1 MEVVDRRMKRTYKRF
16 GDMVPGDTFLDDDDD
31 LCLKIDAE
39 GEHNAVCVA
48 VAVLLS
54 FDDEAEF
61 EIVNAKCV
69 IE

>member
-1 MEVVDRRMKRTYKRF
+1 MDVIDGRMKRTYKRF
-16 GDMVPGDTFLDDDDD
+16 GDMALGDTFLDDDDD

-39 GEHNAVCVA
+39 GERNAVCLP

-61 EIVNAKCV
+61 EVVNAKCV